1 MKSLSCDLCYLVS
14 LMLFA
19 ISVNGQQNPFDVYR
33 KADPSPTKI
42 NNARFQNPIE
52 NTSVVEIE
60 NRISQVESQSEDM
73 PEKMAVLTSAK
84 TISID
89 SLADNPFDVFS
100 DRSVS
105 LRTKNPLANTRSE
118 AIPEKLLFTPVSSTE
133 DSSSGIEKPLPV
145 EPRHIESVDNLLLK
159 IDSKN
164 QSVDDNPFNI
174 DNVKHRKTK
183 AEVDPQNDVSEYNLE
198 PSELDS
204 SAAIQGALPKDKK
217 VKGYFNNILTNY
229 IFWILLGFLVL
240 LTFVVNINRKLIP
253 EISKSLLS
261 DNYLRI
267 TYREYNKGFTQ
278 FLSYLLY
285 VNFFAQAGV
294 FMFLAQKPLTGI
306 FNFPWYYF
314 IGGVTGVYLI
324 RHLVLWILGSLFP
337 VQKEA
342 SQFSFVIMQFNLF
355 LGLILF
361 GMNWLL
367 AFGTEN
373 LSKPAIFAGLGAILF
388 MFLLRQFRGLLLSA
402 RILSHYKFHF
412 FLYLC
417 AVEFAPLLM
426 FYKVI
431 LANFT

>member
-1 MKSLSCDLCYLVS
+1 
-14 LMLFA
+14 MLFA

-42 NNARFQNPIE
+42 SKSRFQNPIE
-52 NTSVVEIE
+52 KTSIAEID
-60 NRISQVESQSEDM
+60 NRIPLEDSNLEAA
-73 PEKMAVLTSAK
+73 PEKMATLTPDRNS
-84 TISID
+84 SID
-89 SLADNPFDVFS
+89 SLNDNPFNVFA

-105 LRTKNPLANTRSE
+105 IRSENPLTKTTTVE
-118 AIPEKLLFTPVSSTE
+118 IPENHIITPSVSTGDSTIVADNPVSSKPELIEPEPIERTGILLE
-133 DSSSGIEKPLPV
+133 MDDKGQDIYHNPFNVSNGQDASIPNAEPFNDVSDYNIESSGLDSSS
-145 EPRHIESVDNLLLK
+145 
-159 IDSKN
+159 
-164 QSVDDNPFNI
+164 
-174 DNVKHRKTK
+174 
-183 AEVDPQNDVSEYNLE
+183 
-198 PSELDS
+198 
-204 SAAIQGALPKDKK
+204 AIQGALPKDKK

-285 VNFFAQAGV
+285 TNFFAQAGV
-294 FMFLAQKPLTGI
+294 FMFLAQKPLTGT

-314 IGGVTGVYLI
+314 IGGITGIYLV
-324 RHLVLWILGSLFP
+324 RHLVLWVLGSLFP

-361 GMNWLL
+361 GLNWLL

-373 LSKPAIFAGLGAILF
+373 LSKPVIFAGLGSILI
-388 MFLLRQFRGLLLSA
+388 MFLLRQFRGLLLGA

-417 AVEFAPLLM
+417 AVEFAPLLLL
-426 FYKVI
+426 YKVI
-431 LANFT
+431 SANFS